1 MRNSMTAVENI
12 IEKLNE
18 HKRKSAH
25 NELGTNRTGDY
36 RIGLTKAIEFCEEHL
51 EMEKEQIID
60 AFVDSRILSI
70 ANNCS
75 SGEQY
80 YNETYKQQ
88 DK

>member
-1 MRNSMTAVENI
+1 MEKTQTAIESL
-12 IEKLNE
+12 IEKIQPLIDRS
-18 HKRKSAH
+18 KISDTM
-25 NELGTNRTGDY
+25 LY
-36 RIGLTKAIEFCEEHL
+36 SLVEEHL
-51 EMEKEQIID
+51 EMEKEQVID